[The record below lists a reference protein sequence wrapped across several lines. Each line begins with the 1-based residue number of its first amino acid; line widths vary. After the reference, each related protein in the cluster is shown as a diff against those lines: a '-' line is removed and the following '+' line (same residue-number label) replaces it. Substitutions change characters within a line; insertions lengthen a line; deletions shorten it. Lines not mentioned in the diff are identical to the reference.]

1 MRKAFHQLGYIISN
15 NAMKFNINYI
25 QWPYSAP
32 VVLDEDWHITPIVT
46 PVTPARTAHTSF
58 PRQKSCSVPDIT
70 TVTPAHTARTS
81 FLHQK
86 SHSVPAH
93 KNMTVTLPIQT

>member
-32 VVLDEDWHITPIVT
+32 VVLDEEWQMTPICEMLSLYE
-46 PVTPARTAHTSF
+46 SF
-58 PRQKSCSVPDIT
+58 ESYAFALD
-70 TVTPAHTARTS
+70 
-81 FLHQK
+81 FMFDLELHMRMKLQ
-86 SHSVPAH
+86 V
-93 KNMTVTLPIQT
+93 NFYDCGINE